1 MGILL
6 TILKIFG
13 IILLSVLALV
23 LLLIILILFVP
34 IRYKADAVLKESD
47 PTDGT
52 SNMLENLH
60 AKASFS
66 WLLHLVRGGISY
78 PESKEFKIKV
88 LCFTVF
94 SPKKNK
100 DEDLSDESDEDYEE
114 DTFEPQETKYAET
127 LEKEEGF
134 EARADNNYS
143 ADTENEA
150 GKEDSKSISDDNSD
164 TDNKDISDESNDCVS
179 KDVSDSHNQPDSSD
193 ASDEDNEYDEFDD
206 GDDNGRSF
214 FEFIGDVFNTIYKII
229 KIPQDVFKKIQYT
242 TSRIYAKI
250 NMVKNTLSND
260 IFKRAFEVTKKQ
272 IIKVIKMIIPKKFHA
287 DFIVGM
293 DDPTVTADILAAYG
307 VMYPVIVNKVFIAPD
322 FERRILAGEVHL
334 KGRITVF
341 TILWAC
347 VILYFN
353 KDVRKTYRRFRKII
367 DS

>member
-52 SNMLENLH
+52 SNMHENLH

-143 ADTENEA
+143 AAPEDTVDTDDGQA
-150 GKEDSKSISDDNSD
+150 IPDDN
-164 TDNKDISDESNDCVS
+164 
-179 KDVSDSHNQPDSSD
+179 
-193 ASDEDNEYDEFDD
+193 NEYDEFDD

-214 FEFIGDVFNTIYKII
+214 FEFIGDFFNTIYKLI
-229 KIPQDVFKKIQYT
+229 KIPQDVLKKIQYT

-260 IFKRAFEVTKKQ
+260 IFKRTFEVTKKQ
-272 IIKVIKMIIPKKFHA
+272 LIQVIKMIIPRKFHA
-287 DFIVGM
+287 DIHVGM

-307 VMYPVIVNKVFIAPD
+307 IVYPILVNKVFVTPD
-322 FERRILAGEVHL
+322 FERQILAGEVHL
-334 KGRITVF
+334 KGRVTVF
-341 TILWAC
+341 TILWALA
-347 VILYFN
+347 ILYFN